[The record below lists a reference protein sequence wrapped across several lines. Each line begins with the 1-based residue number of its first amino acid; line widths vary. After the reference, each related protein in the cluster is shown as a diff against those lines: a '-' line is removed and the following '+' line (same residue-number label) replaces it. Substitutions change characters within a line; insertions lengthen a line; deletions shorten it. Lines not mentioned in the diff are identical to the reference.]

1 MVGGKKV
8 NTPRFLPYA
17 ALVIGVLSVS
27 TSAIIVKVT
36 SAPAPVIAFYRL
48 FFSTLLIFPFFFIKH
63 RTELKMISRK
73 DWVYSTIAGV
83 FLAFHFILWFES
95 LNFTS
100 VASSVVLVTLQP
112 LFAFI
117 GTYLFFKEKVSKIA
131 LCSGLFAIMGSVI
144 ISWGDFR
151 ISGLALFGDLLALAA
166 CAMITAYLLFGQ
178 GIRKGHSLTLYTF
191 IVYGISSIT
200 LLIYCLIF
208 QYQLTPYPMTDW
220 YNFML
225 LALIPTLLGHSL
237 FNWSL
242 KWVSTNTI
250 SVMILFEPVGSII
263 LAYFILGEKMI
274 PSQIAGGSIIVVGI
288 MLFVLEKQVKKI
300 VRTKLKPAS

>member
-1 MVGGKKV
+1 M
-8 NTPRFLPYA
+8 NTPRILPYA

-27 TSAIIVKVT
+27 TSAIFVKVT
-36 SAPAPVIAFYRL
+36 TAPAPVIAFYRL
-48 FFSTLLIFPFFFIKH
+48 FFSTVLIFPFFFIKH
-63 RTELKMISRK
+63 RSELKVLSKR
-73 DWVYSTIAGV
+73 DWMYSIIAGI

-131 LCSGLFAIMGSVI
+131 LCSGGIAITGSMI

-151 ISGLALFGDLLALAA
+151 ISGLALFGDLLSLAA

-178 GIRKGHSLTLYTF
+178 GIRKRHSLTLYTF
-191 IVYGISSIT
+191 IVYGISSLT
-200 LLIYCLIF
+200 LFTYCFIF
-208 QYQLTPYPMTDW
+208 QYSLVPYPMTDW
-220 YNFML
+220 YNFLL

-263 LAYFILGEKMI
+263 LAYYILGEKMI
-274 PSQIAGGSIIVVGI
+274 TSQVVGGGI
-288 MLFVLEKQVKKI
+288 ILMGIVLFVLENQVKRIARKQ
-300 VRTKLKPAS
+300 LKPAS